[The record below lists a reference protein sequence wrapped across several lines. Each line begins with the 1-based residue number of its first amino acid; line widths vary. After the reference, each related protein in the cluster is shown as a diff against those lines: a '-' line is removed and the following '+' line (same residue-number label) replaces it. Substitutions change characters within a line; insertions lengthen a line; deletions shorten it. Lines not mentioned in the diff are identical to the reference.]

1 MPRLSGFWLCA
12 IEYAKCNERELFET
26 CPEERDDAWAS
37 LTDDEKQSYK
47 LKAKDY
53 NSKYG
58 ADVSWRVHEELIAVK
73 HWGDE
78 CKYDSSKC
86 PTASLPAPEVEEEDW
101 DEELAT
107 TTYHHHHHHLEHDIW
122 QGQIDDEDFPS
133 ERLIAADAEEEERLI
148 AAGAEEEEEE
158 ELWREDAASRETAYS
173 RGEDYTLEELF
184 ETIELDHPGYAHH
197 RKQLPRVLFKD

>member
-12 IEYAKCNERELFET
+12 IEYAKCNEREVFET

-53 NSKYG
+53 KSKYG

-86 PTASLPAPEVEEEDW
+86 CTAAVPAPSVEPEEDW
-101 DEELAT
+101 DEGVTYAIAT
-107 TTYHHHHHHLEHDIW
+107 QW
-122 QGQIDDEDFPS
+122 QTSIEEDEGVASASWRGQVEDED
-133 ERLIAADAEEEERLI
+133 EAAQANIEEEERLI
-148 AAGAEEEEEE
+148 AAGMEEEE
-158 ELWREDAASRETAYS
+158 WTFEDVTLQETVFR
-173 RGEDYTLEELF
+173 RGEDYTLEEYF

-197 RKQLPRVLFKD
+197 RRQLPRALFRK